1 LVRLAFAVFFLSFFT
16 FVIPLFLSPAFCNP
30 YIVCFHFNMI
40 EIRLVHDGTLAQVIP
55 QGATLLSTNDD
66 TNPFSPIVVSFQS
79 PEGATML
86 AILELHRE

>member
-1 LVRLAFAVFFLSFFT
+1 
-16 FVIPLFLSPAFCNP
+16 
-30 YIVCFHFNMI
+30 MI